1 MESNK
6 GINLREAEIIKF
18 SDISR
23 KIRRKTIKLAYVSE
37 YAHPDPSL
45 SITGLLVALYYSEL
59 NIDPSK
65 PRLGR

>member
-1 MESNK
+1 MLMILSILHEEDNMESNK

-37 YAHPDPSL
+37 YAHPD
-45 SITGLLVALYYSEL
+45 T
-59 NIDPSK
+59 
-65 PRLGR
+65 